1 MINTSRALNT
11 PKSENPKTLIKSM
24 FQAVKPT
31 TAAIAQAI
39 GKAFFAPQLKTVI
52 NTIVTKIGMNAKN
65 AYM

>member
-1 MINTSRALNT
+1 
-11 PKSENPKTLIKSM
+11 M